1 MPTVQQ
7 LKKKLRSV
15 RSTQK
20 ISKAMKTASSVKFSR
35 INAFYS
41 RFSAYENICN
51 AIYKQN
57 SNDYNQLFVKNN
69 TADVQVVILI
79 TGNKGMCGGFNQNLL
94 SFAEEKLRETENPVF
109 FICGKQAQNFFEAKK
124 IPYDDSFVF
133 PDIPDYSDA
142 LPLMEKI
149 WEYIP
154 EGRISSLK
162 IIYSKYSNIM
172 MQTPVLDELLTIEN
186 ENTDE
191 NQTLFIPDKESFIK
205 ETGKKIL
212 FTRIYKRILET
223 ALSAQAATLTAMR
236 SAYDTASDMVLE
248 LEVEINRKRQTQV
261 TADVLETATDF
272 PDNGGLL

>member
-35 INAFYS
+35 INALYS

-51 AIYKQN
+51 SIYEQN
-57 SNDYNQLFVKNN
+57 ISNYNKLFATGDKEK
-69 TADVQVVILI
+69 AQAVIVI
-79 TGNKGMCGGFNQNLL
+79 AGNKGMCGGFNQMLL
-94 SFAEEKLRETENPVF
+94 SYADEVLRKMENPIVF
-109 FICGKQAQNFFEAKK
+109 VCGKQAQSFFDTRK
-124 IPYDDSFVF
+124 IPYKKAFVF
-133 PDIPDYSDA
+133 PDIPDYTDA
-142 LPLMEKI
+142 LPLMEEV

-154 EGRISSLK
+154 KGDLSSLK

-172 MQTPVLDELLTIEN
+172 KQIPVSLELLTTEN
-186 ENTDE
+186 ESDVE
-191 NQTLFIPDKESFIK
+191 SQTLFIPDKESFIK

-236 SAYDTASDMVLE
+236 SAYDTASEMVLE
-248 LEVEINRKRQTQV
+248 LEGDINRKRQSQV
-261 TADVLETATDF
+261 TADVLETSTEF
-272 PDNGGLL
+272 PQ